1 MFDFPSCQS
10 DESKE
15 IYEFPSDQDF
25 LDSVSNLFNR
35 VMFHKIDPMT
45 KFRQLKKAHKKY
57 FKIVSTPEP
66 CPLGFCFAI
75 HSGPDSPWED
85 MTTFG
90 ICSAY
95 SEQMALLACLRSISG
110 HLPLVYEG
118 EWLGID
124 SGVRDGLHTALGV
137 SPQS

>member
-1 MFDFPSCQS
+1 MFDFLSGKFNSSQ
-10 DESKE
+10 E

-25 LDSVSNLFNR
+25 LDSVSDIFNR

-45 KFRQLKKAHKKY
+45 KFSSLEKAHKNY
-57 FKIVSTPEP
+57 FKIVSTPKQS
-66 CPLGFCFAI
+66 PLGFYFAI
-75 HSGPDSPWED
+75 YSGTDSPWDD
-85 MTTFG
+85 MTTFD

-110 HLPLVYEG
+110 YLPLVYED

-124 SGVRDGLHTALGV
+124 SGVRDGLQTVLGA
-137 SPQS
+137 SPFS